1 MEAARALGRT
11 GQKESKVI
19 AALAAALKDEDA
31 AVRLKAVASLFEL
44 NEQAT
49 AQRPVV
55 LPSLIE
61 ALRDKNEEV
70 QAGAAILI
78 GKFGQDARE
87 AVPDLMTLL
96 KAAHVKARQNATYAL
111 AVIGP
116 DARPALPIFLD
127 LAKNDADVGV
137 RTNALLAIGRIGP
150 EASSAVPF
158 LIENIQSEDV
168 ARQWGAALAL
178 YHIGPDARAA
188 IPALTKLL
196 ERDSLD
202 QQVRQ
207 AATTVIASL
216 NGKKPTSRESL
227 PPMGTGAMNEQQ
239 MLQMKRMRLGPGKNP

>member
-1 MEAARALGRT
+1 MPKLLNPALLLFLCGSLAGCGANATAPGTVSTAISTKAVPEHIRALKDEHVDARRLAAHCLWQIGAEAPEATPALLDALHDKDAEVRMEAARALGRT

-96 KAAHVKARQNATYAL
+96 TAAP
-111 AVIGP
+111 VI
-116 DARPALPIFLD
+116 D
-127 LAKNDADVGV
+127 
-137 RTNALLAIGRIGP
+137 
-150 EASSAVPF
+150 
-158 LIENIQSEDV
+158 
-168 ARQWGAALAL
+168 
-178 YHIGPDARAA
+178 
-188 IPALTKLL
+188 
-196 ERDSLD
+196 
-202 QQVRQ
+202 
-207 AATTVIASL
+207 SL